1 MLGQFFSSIGQI
13 IFVNAPP
20 EVSLVW
26 FPYEER
32 IISTSVSIIS
42 NILGTAIIYLYAP
55 FIVTNEDDIELL
67 LGHICFVSFIGFI
80 LVFSFFESGPS
91 YPSNISNS
99 SSSIVEDS
107 INIKL
112 KNKLYKE
119 REDHFNYDDHIMREN
134 HLIMC
139 RDITHFLK
147 QLKKFLQELK
157 IEIKNILSKLE
168 LIKILIIFC
177 YSECLISSFSTDISI
192 ILKEKLINKNYF
204 SISGSLF
211 IFNTI
216 LGSIILCFNTN
227 NKQFKN
233 LIVLCI
239 FMIMLICLLLNF
251 IYNEIVIILTLSL
264 IGFWCGPLQPLS
276 IEMASIRVYPISSNL
291 CTSILQVISFSISA
305 IFISFF
311 SYISNYMNTSYFIFF
326 LSFIVLLI
334 SLHIKPIKKQKK
346 KLKNLTFSVR
356 SGLINRNT
364 LQTHKF
370 VDFLNTGGKT
380 KPLLRNCSQG
390 NQYLERD
397 DCLAEGEFHE
407 EEDDC
412 LAAGEFHE
420 EEDDCLAEG
429 EFHEEED
436 DYLAAGEFHEEEDD
450 CLAAGEFHEEEDDCL
465 FVDEFDRDECIAVE
479 GFNES
484 NYYHRTGSS
493 LLKTPSSVLSS
504 THPCSSKGSKDPLKG
519 PSKGPLKGPLKGP
532 SKGPSKGRHRK
543 ESNTF
548 KIEEMGNYTISD
560 FYTIHLSKKLNMD
573 SLKKEIFYYNQK
585 MKIPNQGPR
594 SFSRLYCDDYSD
606 VFHLTGEKRRTSRY
620 NTY

>member
-26 FPYEER
+26 FPDDER

-80 LVFSFFESGPS
+80 LVLSFFESAPS

-99 SSSIVEDS
+99 SSSIVENS

-112 KNKLYKE
+112 KNKFCKA
-119 REDHFNYDDHIMREN
+119 REDHFNHDDNIMREN
-134 HLIMC
+134 HIIIC
-139 RDITHFLK
+139 RDDIINFFKELKRFLK
-147 QLKKFLQELK
+147 ELK
-157 IEIKNILSKLE
+157 IEIRNILSKLE

-177 YSECLISSFSTDISI
+177 YSECIISSFSTDISI
-192 ILKEKLINKNYF
+192 ILKEKLIDKNYF
-204 SISGSLF
+204 SISGCLF

-239 FMIMLICLLLNF
+239 FMIMIICFLLNF

-264 IGFWCGPLQPLS
+264 IGFWSGPLQPLS

-364 LQTHKF
+364 LQTNKF

-380 KPLLRNCSQG
+380 KPLLRDCSQG

-397 DCLAEGEFHE
+397 DCLA
-407 EEDDC
+407 
-412 LAAGEFHE
+412 AGEFHE
-420 EEDDCLAEG
+420 E
-429 EFHEEED
+429 
-436 DYLAAGEFHEEEDD
+436 
-450 CLAAGEFHEEEDDCL
+450 DDCL
-465 FVDEFDRDECIAVE
+465 FLDEFDRVECISVE
-479 GFNES
+479 EFNES

-493 LLKTPSSVLSS
+493 LLETPSSVLSS
-504 THPCSSKGSKDPLKG
+504 THPCSSKG
-519 PSKGPLKGPLKGP
+519 P
-532 SKGPSKGRHRK
+532 SKGPSKGRHAK
-543 ESNTF
+543 ENNIF

-560 FYTIHLSKKLNMD
+560 FYKIHLSKKLNMD
-573 SLKKEIFYYNQK
+573 NLKKEIFYYNQK
-585 MKIPNQGPR
+585 MKIPNQGSR
-594 SFSRLYCDDYSD
+594 SFSRLYCDEYSD
-606 VFHLTGEKRRTSRY
+606 VFHLTGEKRSTSRY